1 MRTLPRSAV
10 QVRATPDGVLTYLVD
25 LPPEELPPVR
35 GRDLEAAWAA
45 ATELAR
51 AARPGRAR
59 VFRFR
64 GRGGESVD
72 LALTDPDARC
82 WARAV
87 DQTVGMGH
95 SYGLSLCL
103 RLLALVELL
112 GRAAWAAAWTDSRA
126 AIRAGPHPALLS
138 AAGAVPLT
146 PDLRLDEH
154 GIRARLS
161 HLPRFGGPP
170 SPGAPA

>member
-10 QVRATPDGVLTYLVD
+10 QVRATADGVLTYLVD

-45 ATELAR
+45 AGELAR
-51 AARPGRAR
+51 AARPGQAR

-64 GRGGESVD
+64 GRGGECVD
-72 LALTDPDARC
+72 LTLSDPDACC

-112 GRAAWAAAWTDSRA
+112 GRAAWAGGRA
-126 AIRAGPHPALLS
+126 AIGAGPHPALLS

-146 PDLRLDEH
+146 PDLRLDEP
-154 GIRARLS
+154 GLRARLS
-161 HLPRFGGPP
+161 HLPRFGDP
-170 SPGAPA
+170 SPPGARA

>member
-25 LPPEELPPVR
+25 LPPEDLPPVR

-45 ATELAR
+45 AGELAR
-51 AARPGRAR
+51 AARRGPSR

-72 LALTDPDARC
+72 LALTDPDACC

-112 GRAAWAAAWTDSRA
+112 GRAAWAGGRA
-126 AIRAGPHPALLS
+126 AIGGGPHPALLS

-146 PDLRLDEH
+146 PDLRLDEP
-154 GIRARLS
+154 GLRARLS
-161 HLPRFGGPP
+161 HLPRFGGTSP
-170 SPGAPA
+170 SGTHA